1 MHNSDQQK
9 LHTGLRFFA
18 NKRFPGAPVG
28 GLQLR
33 PRQNRFSFSQRSD
46 LKMTLKTD
54 SPGIPRKSDVK
65 AFSPN
70 PPPDLRR
77 VATTASGGPGRPF
90 SKSEPRPSPASL
102 PCLAG
107 AVAQEARSGRGK
119 GERRGTPGPR
129 PSLRRTGY
137 RLWPR
142 SALPNL
148 SPAPARGDPA
158 CLPSFSSSSSFGD
171 RHHWRHH
178 EHALHIQLFFHASAR

>member
-1 MHNSDQQK
+1 MHNSAQQK
-9 LHTGLRFFA
+9 LHRGASAFRKQAFPRGPRGRVAASAPPKPIFIFA
-18 NKRFPGAPVG
+18 KKR
-28 GLQLR
+28 
-33 PRQNRFSFSQRSD
+33 
-46 LKMTLKTD
+46 LKKNFKTD
-54 SPGIPRKSDVK
+54 SPGIPRKSDLK
-65 AFSPN
+65 SFSPN